1 MLGPAQKEWLLEG
14 LKNSQATFKIIA
26 SPVPWAY
33 EAKPDSKDTWNGFRE
48 ERTEI
53 FNFLAEHKIEG
64 VVLLAADRHRSDAW
78 KIERPNGYP
87 LYEFMCSRIT
97 NEHKHPLKPEA
108 LFGYNE
114 KQSFG
119 LLNFETTKSDPTLTY
134 EIFSIDDEKVY
145 SLTLKLSD
153 LNHQ

>member
-1 MLGPAQKEWLLEG
+1 MAFEG

-33 EAKPDSKDTWNGFRE
+33 ESKPGSKDTWNGFRE

-53 FNFLAEHKIEG
+53 FNFLAEHKIDG

-78 KIERPNGYP
+78 KIQRDNGYP
-87 LYEFMCSRIT
+87 LYEFMCSRVT
-97 NEHKHPLKPEA
+97 NEHIHTLMPEA

-119 LLNFETTKSDPTLTY
+119 LLHFKTTISDPELTY
-134 EIFSIDDEKVY
+134 HIYSIDDEEIY
-145 SLTLKLSD
+145 SLTIKLSD
-153 LNHQ
+153 LIHN